1 MEKKFFQII
10 NSFEAQLISLD
21 IISDTL
27 IEEKVHHIVAELKY
41 NDGIVISVPL
51 IWYEGEDFIFT
62 PWDWQDCNPLEAD
75 AIEDIRWRVNDTEK
89 EGVML
94 NGLPRLI

>member
-1 MEKKFFQII
+1 MDII
-10 NSFEAQLISLD
+10 KSLDANIVSVD
-21 IISDTL
+21 IISDTA
-27 IEEKVHHIVAELKY
+27 IEEKAHHIVAELKY
-41 NDGIVISVPL
+41 NDGTDIAIPF

-62 PWDWQDCNPLEAD
+62 PWWDWQDCNPLEAD
-75 AIEDIRWRVNDTEK
+75 AIEDIRWRVNATEK

>member
-1 MEKKFFQII
+1 MKEILLDIMKSLDENIV
-10 NSFEAQLISLD
+10 SLD
-21 IISDTL
+21 IISDTE

-41 NDGIVISVPL
+41 NDGNVMSVPF

-62 PWDWQDCNPLEAD
+62 PWDWQDYNPLEAD
-75 AIEDIRWRVNDTEK
+75 AIEDIRWRVNATEK

-94 NGLPRLI
+94 NGLPRLV